1 MTNEE
6 MLDKLV
12 NQYGV
17 KAGVVIRDSSG
28 VTAKVFMLNEQGLF
42 CKTTNLPTDQAE
54 GVIPINTAYDGFFQG
69 HNSVIGYAEIK
80 QTTVD
85 TPEEE
90 MSFNDKYPHDCEY
103 CGSKCWNGG
112 MTYDCSNPSCPSKS
126 DA

>member
-1 MTNEE
+1 MTEEE
-6 MLDKLV
+6 MLNKLV

-17 KAGVVIRDSSG
+17 KAGVVIRDPAG
-28 VTAKVFMLNEQGLF
+28 IHAKVTMLNKQGLYF
-42 CKTTNLPTDQAE
+42 RTINLPKGQTA
-54 GVIPINTAYDGFFQG
+54 GMIPINIAHDGFFQG
-69 HNSVIGYAEIK
+69 HNSVIGHADIK

-85 TPEEE
+85 APEEE
-90 MSFNDKYPHDCEY
+90 MSFDDKYPHTCQY

>member
-54 GVIPINTAYDGFFQG
+54 GVIPINMHMMD
-69 HNSVIGYAEIK
+69 S
-80 QTTVD
+80 
-85 TPEEE
+85 
-90 MSFNDKYPHDCEY
+90 
-103 CGSKCWNGG
+103 SKAITQSLV
-112 MTYDCSNPSCPSKS
+112 MQKSNRQQ
-126 DA
+126 